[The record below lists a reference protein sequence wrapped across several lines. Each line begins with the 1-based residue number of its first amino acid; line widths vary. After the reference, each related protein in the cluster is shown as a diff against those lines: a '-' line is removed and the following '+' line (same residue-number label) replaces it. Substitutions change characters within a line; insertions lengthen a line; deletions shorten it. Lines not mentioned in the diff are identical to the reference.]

1 MTEVWTDA
9 LWFKVIPSSSKVKPL
24 RLISTV
30 EIRSKERKT
39 FRVWLSERDEIV
51 KEFRRM
57 NFRVTIAEKVI
68 CEKYK
73 GTQGHIYAS

>member
-1 MTEVWTDA
+1 VTEVWTDA
-9 LWFKVIPSSSKVKPL
+9 LRFKVIPSSSKVNPL

-39 FRVWLSERDEIV
+39 FRVWLSDRDEIV
-51 KEFRRM
+51 KEFGRM
-57 NFRVTIAEKVI
+57 NFRVTIAKKVI